1 MSVKILPFRFPGID
15 GVGCAFQLRTDAGT
29 DVSGGNISFTVGEDA
44 DAVAQ
49 HRRDLLGACGVERW
63 AELHQVHRDDIIYE
77 PDAVSPED
85 TPQVDADGMA
95 TRQKGL
101 ALLIKTA
108 DCQPV
113 LIAHKSGRYVA
124 ALHVGWRGDR
134 LLFPYTGLT
143 RFCEHYGIKPQDC
156 SAVRGPSLGPARAE
170 FTHFASEWGWF
181 FKKYFDFAT
190 STVDLWA
197 MTRDQLMA
205 AGMPRRNIYGIDLCT
220 RTNTQL
226 LFSYRASHACGRQG
240 SLIWIE
246 LRQFLPKAETA

>member
-1 MSVKILPFRFPGID
+1 MPLEEKTLP
-15 GVGCAFQLRTDAGT
+15 
-29 DVSGGNISFTVGEDA
+29 
-44 DAVAQ
+44 
-49 HRRDLLGACGVERW
+49 
-63 AELHQVHRDDIIYE
+63 
-77 PDAVSPED
+77 
-85 TPQVDADGMA
+85 DADGMA
-95 TRQKGL
+95 TQQKGL

-113 LIAHKSGRYVA
+113 LIAHNSGRYVA

-143 RFCEHYGIKPQDC
+143 RFCRHYGIKPQDC
-156 SAVRGPSLGPARAE
+156 AAVRGPSLGPARAE
-170 FTHFASEWGWF
+170 FVHFASEWGWY

-205 AGMPRRNIYGIDLCT
+205 AGMLRRNIYGIDLCT
-220 RTNTQL
+220 RTNSSL

-240 SLIWIE
+240 NLIWIE
-246 LRQFLPKAETA
+246 